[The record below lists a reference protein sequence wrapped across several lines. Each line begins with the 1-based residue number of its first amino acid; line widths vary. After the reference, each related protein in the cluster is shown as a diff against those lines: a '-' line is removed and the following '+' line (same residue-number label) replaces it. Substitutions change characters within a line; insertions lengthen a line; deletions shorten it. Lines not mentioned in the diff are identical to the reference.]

1 MNFKDLILNIVN
13 DKNYK
18 PMTIDE
24 MLKYLD
30 CDKYIKKDVK
40 KIIKK
45 LAKENEIKISSKNKI
60 HPLSNDD
67 KSLIGEISL
76 AQGGYGFFISDN
88 NEYKDVFI
96 SQNNLNSANDKDRVK
111 IEIIKE
117 KEYGKNAEGKVAEIL
132 QRNTSQIVGL
142 YKKNKGFGFVISDRD
157 NLSSDI
163 YIDEKFSKKAKNNDK
178 VVCEI
183 IKYPKNGSPEGKILE
198 VLGNKNDFNVD
209 VLSIIRSY
217 GLKDNFSKKTKKEA
231 VFIEKEVD
239 VSKQKD
245 RKDLR
250 DLFTVTIDGRDSKD
264 FDDAISI
271 EKDEEDFILYVHIAD
286 VSHYVKENSE
296 IDKEAYQRGNS
307 TYLYNIVLPML
318 PEELSN
324 GICSLN
330 PNENRLALS
339 LKMRINKLGKVVDYK
354 IYKSMIKSNYRL
366 VYDDVNDYLDNKD
379 KVYDDE
385 ILIEKLELFDKLYKI
400 LKNKREKRGAIDFN
414 FTESQIDV
422 NEKGDVL
429 NISIFERGSANKM
442 IEEFMLVSNE
452 TIASLFAYMDFPSLY
467 RIHEKPKDEKV
478 ESFKNILNTLGYNIK
493 GKELHPK
500 DFQEILKEVSGKDD
514 ESLVNMLMLRTMRKA
529 KYANYMDIHFGLAT
543 KYYTHFTAPIRRY
556 PDLIVHRLVKDF
568 LDNKF
573 ENISQSSL
581 EKQLAKNA
589 EHLSITERNSEE
601 CERDVEDLYKCKYM
615 KKYIGEK
622 FQGIISSI
630 TDFGIFIELENTVE
644 GCFMYKFSDD
654 HFEYIE
660 QKLSCINRDNN
671 KRYKIGQKVLIEVKN
686 VDLEK
691 RNIDFDLLE
700 GLFENTSK

>member
-1 MNFKDLILNIVN
+1 MNFKDLIINIVN

-24 MLKYLD
+24 MLRYLD

-60 HPLSNDD
+60 HPLSKDD
-67 KSLIGEISL
+67 KSLMGEISL

-88 NEYKDVFI
+88 KEYKDVFI
-96 SQNNLNSANDKDRVK
+96 SQNNLNLANDKDRVK

-117 KEYGKNAEGKVAEIL
+117 KEYGKNAEGKVVEIL

-142 YKKNKGFGFVISDRD
+142 YKKNKGFGFVISDKD

-183 IKYPKNGSPEGKILE
+183 IKYPKNGSPEGRIVE

-239 VSKQKD
+239 ISKQKD

-271 EKDEEDFILYVHIAD
+271 EKDKEDFILYVHIAD

-354 IYKSMIKSNYRL
+354 IYKSIIKSNYRL

-385 ILIEKLELFDKLYKI
+385 ILIEKLELFDNLYKI

-529 KYANYMDIHFGLAT
+529 KYANYRDIHFGLAT

-568 LDNKF
+568 VDNKF

-654 HFEYIE
+654 HFDYIE
-660 QKLSCINRDNN
+660 EKLSCVNRDNN

-700 GLFENTSK
+700 EEFENFS

>member
-13 DKNYK
+13 DENYK
-18 PMTIDE
+18 PMTIKE

-40 KIIKK
+40 KIIKNM
-45 LAKENEIKISSKNKI
+45 AKDNEIKISSKKKI
-60 HPLSNDD
+60 HPLNIED

-88 NEYKDVFI
+88 KDYKDVFI
-96 SQNNLNSANDKDRVK
+96 SQKNLNSANNKDRVK
-111 IEIIKE
+111 IKIIKN
-117 KEYGKNAEGKVAEIL
+117 KEYGKNAEGKVVEIIE
-132 QRNTSQIVGL
+132 RSANKIVGL
-142 YKKNKGFGFVISDRD
+142 YQKNKGFGFVISDND
-157 NLSSDI
+157 SISTDI
-163 YIDEKFSKKAKNNDK
+163 YVDEKYSKKAKTNDK
-178 VVCEI
+178 VVVEI
-183 IKYPKNGSPEGKILE
+183 IKYPKNGSPEGKIIE
-198 VLGNKNDFNVD
+198 VLGNKDDSNVD
-209 VLSIIRSY
+209 LYSIIRSH
-217 GLKDNFSKKTKKEA
+217 GLKDNFSKKAKKEA

-239 VSKQKD
+239 LEKVKD

-264 FDDAISI
+264 YDDAISI
-271 EKDEEDFILYVHIAD
+271 EKDDKDYILYVHIAD
-286 VSHYVKENSE
+286 VSHYVKEKSA
-296 IDKEAYQRGNS
+296 IDKEAYERGNS
-307 TYLYNIVLPML
+307 TYLYNLVLPML

-339 LKMRINKLGKVVDYK
+339 LKMKINDLGKVVDYK
-354 IYKSMIKSNYRL
+354 IYKSIIKSNYRL
-366 VYDDVNDYLDNKD
+366 VYDDVNDYLEGKE
-379 KVYDDE
+379 KTYEDE
-385 ILIEKLELFDKLYKI
+385 ILLEKLNLFDELYKI
-400 LKNKREKRGAIDFN
+400 LRKKREKRGSIDFN

-422 NEKGDVL
+422 SNDGEVL
-429 NISIFERGSANKM
+429 NISILERGPANKM

-452 TIASLFAYMDFPSLY
+452 TIASLFAFMDFPSLY

-478 ESFKNILNTLGYNIK
+478 ESFRNILNTLGYNIK

-514 ESLVNMLMLRTMRKA
+514 ESLVNMLMLRTMTKA
-529 KYANYMDIHFGLAT
+529 KYVNYRDIHFGLAT
-543 KYYTHFTAPIRRY
+543 KFYTHFTAPIRRY

-568 LDNKF
+568 VDNKLS
-573 ENISQSSL
+573 NINQASL
-581 EKQLAKNA
+581 EKKLSKNA

-622 FQGIISSI
+622 FEGIISSI

-644 GCFMYKFSDD
+644 GCFMYKFSED

-660 QKLSCINRDNN
+660 DKLTCVNTENN

-691 RNIDFDLLE
+691 RNIDFDLME

>member
-1 MNFKDLILNIVN
+1 MNFKDLIINIVN

-24 MLKYLD
+24 MLRYLD

-67 KSLIGEISL
+67 KSLMGEISL

-88 NEYKDVFI
+88 NEYMDVFI

-117 KEYGKNAEGKVAEIL
+117 KEYGKNAEGKVVEIL

-142 YKKNKGFGFVISDRD
+142 YKKNKGFGFVISDKD

-183 IKYPKNGSPEGKILE
+183 IKYPKNGSPEGKIVE

-231 VFIEKEVD
+231 VFIEKEID
-239 VSKQKD
+239 ISKQKD

-339 LKMRINKLGKVVDYK
+339 LKMRINKSGKVVDYK

-400 LKNKREKRGAIDFN
+400 LKNKREKRGA
-414 FTESQIDV
+414 
-422 NEKGDVL
+422 
-429 NISIFERGSANKM
+429 
-442 IEEFMLVSNE
+442 
-452 TIASLFAYMDFPSLY
+452 
-467 RIHEKPKDEKV
+467 
-478 ESFKNILNTLGYNIK
+478 
-493 GKELHPK
+493 
-500 DFQEILKEVSGKDD
+500 
-514 ESLVNMLMLRTMRKA
+514 
-529 KYANYMDIHFGLAT
+529 
-543 KYYTHFTAPIRRY
+543 
-556 PDLIVHRLVKDF
+556 
-568 LDNKF
+568 
-573 ENISQSSL
+573 
-581 EKQLAKNA
+581 
-589 EHLSITERNSEE
+589 
-601 CERDVEDLYKCKYM
+601 
-615 KKYIGEK
+615 
-622 FQGIISSI
+622 
-630 TDFGIFIELENTVE
+630 
-644 GCFMYKFSDD
+644 
-654 HFEYIE
+654 
-660 QKLSCINRDNN
+660 
-671 KRYKIGQKVLIEVKN
+671 
-686 VDLEK
+686 
-691 RNIDFDLLE
+691 
-700 GLFENTSK
+700 

>member
-1 MNFKDLILNIVN
+1 MNFKDLIINIVN

-24 MLKYLD
+24 MLRYLD

-67 KSLIGEISL
+67 KSLMGEISL

-88 NEYKDVFI
+88 NEYMDVFI

-117 KEYGKNAEGKVAEIL
+117 KEYGKNAEGKVVEIL

-183 IKYPKNGSPEGKILE
+183 IKYPKNGSPEGKIVE

-239 VSKQKD
+239 ISKQKD

-354 IYKSMIKSNYRL
+354 IYKSIIKSNYRL

-385 ILIEKLELFDKLYKI
+385 ILIEKLELFDNLYKI
-400 LKNKREKRGAIDFN
+400 LKNKREKRGSIDFN

-529 KYANYMDIHFGLAT
+529 KYANYRDIHFGLAT

-568 LDNKF
+568 IDNKL

-622 FQGIISSI
+622 FQGIISTI

-660 QKLSCINRDNN
+660 QKLSCVNRDNN

-691 RNIDFDLLE
+691 RNIDFDFLE
-700 GLFENTSK
+700 EEFENFS

>member
-1 MNFKDLILNIVN
+1 MNFKDLIINIVN

-24 MLKYLD
+24 MLRYLD

-88 NEYKDVFI
+88 NEYMDVFI

-117 KEYGKNAEGKVAEIL
+117 KEYGKNAEGKVVEIL
-132 QRNTSQIVGL
+132 QRNASQIVGL
-142 YKKNKGFGFVISDRD
+142 YKKSKGFGFVISDKD

-183 IKYPKNGSPEGKILE
+183 IKYPKNASPEGRIVE

-231 VFIEKEVD
+231 VFIDKEVD
-239 VSKQKD
+239 ITKEKD

-339 LKMRINKLGKVVDYK
+339 LKMRINKSGKVVDYK
-354 IYKSMIKSNYRL
+354 IYKSIIKSNYRL

-385 ILIEKLELFDKLYKI
+385 ILIEKLELFDNLYKI

-442 IEEFMLVSNE
+442 IEEFMLISNE

-529 KYANYMDIHFGLAT
+529 KYANYRDIHFGLAT

-568 LDNKF
+568 VDNKF

-622 FQGIISSI
+622 FQGIISTI

-660 QKLSCINRDNN
+660 QKLSCVNRDNN

-700 GLFENTSK
+700 EEFENFS

>member
-1 MNFKDLILNIVN
+1 MNFKDLIINIVN

-24 MLKYLD
+24 MLRYLD

-67 KSLIGEISL
+67 KSLMGEISL

-88 NEYKDVFI
+88 NEYMDVFI

-117 KEYGKNAEGKVAEIL
+117 KEYGKNAEGKVVEIL
-132 QRNTSQIVGL
+132 QRNASQIVGL
-142 YKKNKGFGFVISDRD
+142 YKKSKGFGFVISDKD

-183 IKYPKNGSPEGKILE
+183 IKYPKNASPEGRIVE

-231 VFIEKEVD
+231 VFIDKEVD
-239 VSKQKD
+239 ITKEKD

-339 LKMRINKLGKVVDYK
+339 LKMRINKSGKVVDYK
-354 IYKSMIKSNYRL
+354 IYKSIIKSNYRL

-385 ILIEKLELFDKLYKI
+385 ILIEKLELFDNLYKI

-442 IEEFMLVSNE
+442 IEEFMLISNE

-529 KYANYMDIHFGLAT
+529 KYTNYRDIHFGLAT

-568 LDNKF
+568 IDNKL

-622 FQGIISSI
+622 FQGIISTI

-660 QKLSCINRDNN
+660 QKLSCVNRDNN

-700 GLFENTSK
+700 EEFENFS

>member
-1 MNFKDLILNIVN
+1 MNFKDLIINIVN

-24 MLKYLD
+24 MLRYLD

-67 KSLIGEISL
+67 KSLMGEISL

-88 NEYKDVFI
+88 NEYMDVFI

-117 KEYGKNAEGKVAEIL
+117 KEYGKNAEGKVVEIL

-142 YKKNKGFGFVISDRD
+142 YKKNKGFGFVISDKD

-183 IKYPKNGSPEGKILE
+183 IKYPKNGSPEGRIVE

-239 VSKQKD
+239 ISKQKD
-245 RKDLR
+245 RKDLI

-354 IYKSMIKSNYRL
+354 IYKSIIKSNYRL

-385 ILIEKLELFDKLYKI
+385 ILIEKLELFDNLYKI

-529 KYANYMDIHFGLAT
+529 KYANYRDIHFGLAT

-568 LDNKF
+568 VDNKF

-660 QKLSCINRDNN
+660 EKLSCVNRDNN

-700 GLFENTSK
+700 EEFENFS

>member
-1 MNFKDLILNIVN
+1 MNFKDLIINIVN

-24 MLKYLD
+24 MLRYLD

-67 KSLIGEISL
+67 KSLMGEISL

-96 SQNNLNSANDKDRVK
+96 SQNNLNLANDKDRVK

-117 KEYGKNAEGKVAEIL
+117 KEYGKNAEGKVVEIL

-183 IKYPKNGSPEGKILE
+183 IKYPKNSSPEGRIVE

-239 VSKQKD
+239 ISKEKD
-245 RKDLR
+245 RKDLI

-354 IYKSMIKSNYRL
+354 IYKSIIKSNYRL

-385 ILIEKLELFDKLYKI
+385 ILIEKLELFDNLYKI

-442 IEEFMLVSNE
+442 IEEFMLISNE

-529 KYANYMDIHFGLAT
+529 KYANYRDIHFGLAT

-568 LDNKF
+568 VDNKF

-660 QKLSCINRDNN
+660 QKLSCVNRDNN

-700 GLFENTSK
+700 EEFENFS

>member
-1 MNFKDLILNIVN
+1 
-13 DKNYK
+13 
-18 PMTIDE
+18 
-24 MLKYLD
+24 
-30 CDKYIKKDVK
+30 
-40 KIIKK
+40 
-45 LAKENEIKISSKNKI
+45 
-60 HPLSNDD
+60 
-67 KSLIGEISL
+67 
-76 AQGGYGFFISDN
+76 
-88 NEYKDVFI
+88 
-96 SQNNLNSANDKDRVK
+96 
-111 IEIIKE
+111 
-117 KEYGKNAEGKVAEIL
+117 
-132 QRNTSQIVGL
+132 
-142 YKKNKGFGFVISDRD
+142 
-157 NLSSDI
+157 
-163 YIDEKFSKKAKNNDK
+163 
-178 VVCEI
+178 
-183 IKYPKNGSPEGKILE
+183 
-198 VLGNKNDFNVD
+198 
-209 VLSIIRSY
+209 
-217 GLKDNFSKKTKKEA
+217 
-231 VFIEKEVD
+231 
-239 VSKQKD
+239 
-245 RKDLR
+245 
-250 DLFTVTIDGRDSKD
+250 
-264 FDDAISI
+264 
-271 EKDEEDFILYVHIAD
+271 
-286 VSHYVKENSE
+286 
-296 IDKEAYQRGNS
+296 
-307 TYLYNIVLPML
+307 
-318 PEELSN
+318 
-324 GICSLN
+324 
-330 PNENRLALS
+330 
-339 LKMRINKLGKVVDYK
+339 
-354 IYKSMIKSNYRL
+354 
-366 VYDDVNDYLDNKD
+366 
-379 KVYDDE
+379 
-385 ILIEKLELFDKLYKI
+385 
-400 LKNKREKRGAIDFN
+400 KNKREKRGAIDFN

-529 KYANYMDIHFGLAT
+529 KYANYRDIHFGLAT

-691 RNIDFDLLE
+691 RNIDFDLME

>member
-24 MLKYLD
+24 MLRYLD

-67 KSLIGEISL
+67 KSLMGEISL

-117 KEYGKNAEGKVAEIL
+117 KEYGKNAEGKVVEIL

-142 YKKNKGFGFVISDRD
+142 YKKNKGFGFVISDKD

-231 VFIEKEVD
+231 VFIEKEID

-354 IYKSMIKSNYRL
+354 IYKSIIKSNYRL
-366 VYDDVNDYLDNKD
+366 VYDDVNDYLDNKE

-385 ILIEKLELFDKLYKI
+385 ILIGKLELFDNLYKI

-529 KYANYMDIHFGLAT
+529 KYANYRDIHFGLAT

-568 LDNKF
+568 VDNKF

-660 QKLSCINRDNN
+660 QKLSCVNRDNN

-700 GLFENTSK
+700 EEFENFS

>member
-1 MNFKDLILNIVN
+1 
-13 DKNYK
+13 
-18 PMTIDE
+18 
-24 MLKYLD
+24 
-30 CDKYIKKDVK
+30 
-40 KIIKK
+40 
-45 LAKENEIKISSKNKI
+45 
-60 HPLSNDD
+60 
-67 KSLIGEISL
+67 
-76 AQGGYGFFISDN
+76 
-88 NEYKDVFI
+88 
-96 SQNNLNSANDKDRVK
+96 
-111 IEIIKE
+111 
-117 KEYGKNAEGKVAEIL
+117 
-132 QRNTSQIVGL
+132 
-142 YKKNKGFGFVISDRD
+142 
-157 NLSSDI
+157 I

-183 IKYPKNGSPEGKILE
+183 IKYPKNGSPEGRIVE

-239 VSKQKD
+239 ISKQKD
-245 RKDLR
+245 RKDLI

-354 IYKSMIKSNYRL
+354 IYKSIIKSNYRL

-385 ILIEKLELFDKLYKI
+385 ILIEKLELFDNLYKI

-529 KYANYMDIHFGLAT
+529 KYANYRDIHFGLAT

-568 LDNKF
+568 VDNKF

-660 QKLSCINRDNN
+660 EKLSCVNRDNN

-700 GLFENTSK
+700 EEFENFS

>member
-1 MNFKDLILNIVN
+1 MNFKDLIINIVN

-24 MLKYLD
+24 MLRYLD

-67 KSLIGEISL
+67 KSLMGEISL

-88 NEYKDVFI
+88 KEYKDVFI

-117 KEYGKNAEGKVAEIL
+117 KEYGKNAEGKVVEIL

-142 YKKNKGFGFVISDRD
+142 YKKNKGFGFVISDKD

-183 IKYPKNGSPEGKILE
+183 IKYPKNGSPEGRIVE

-231 VFIEKEVD
+231 VFIDKEVD
-239 VSKQKD
+239 ISKQKD

-271 EKDEEDFILYVHIAD
+271 ERDKEDFILYVHIAD

-354 IYKSMIKSNYRL
+354 IYKSIIKSNYRL

-385 ILIEKLELFDKLYKI
+385 ILIEKLELFDNLYKI

-529 KYANYMDIHFGLAT
+529 KYANYRDIHFGLAT

-622 FQGIISSI
+622 FQGIISTI

-644 GCFMYKFSDD
+644 GCFMYKFSND

-660 QKLSCINRDNN
+660 QKLSCVNRDNN

-700 GLFENTSK
+700 EEFENFS

>member
-1 MNFKDLILNIVN
+1 MNFKDLIINIVN

-24 MLKYLD
+24 MLRYLD

-67 KSLIGEISL
+67 KSLMGEISL

-88 NEYKDVFI
+88 NEYMDVFI

-117 KEYGKNAEGKVAEIL
+117 KEYGKNAEGKVVEIL
-132 QRNTSQIVGL
+132 HRNTSQIVGL
-142 YKKNKGFGFVISDRD
+142 YKKNKGFGFVISDKD

-183 IKYPKNGSPEGKILE
+183 IKYPKNGSPEGRIVE

-239 VSKQKD
+239 ISKEKD
-245 RKDLR
+245 RKDLI

-318 PEELSN
+318 PEEISN

-354 IYKSMIKSNYRL
+354 IYKSIIKSNYRL
-366 VYDDVNDYLDNKD
+366 VYDDVNDYLDNKE
-379 KVYDDE
+379 KVYNDE
-385 ILIEKLELFDKLYKI
+385 ILIEKLELFDNLYKI
-400 LKNKREKRGAIDFN
+400 LKNKRDKRGAIDFN

-429 NISIFERGSANKM
+429 NISILERGSANKM

-529 KYANYMDIHFGLAT
+529 KYTNYRDIHFGLAT

-581 EKQLAKNA
+581 EKQLEKNA

-622 FQGIISSI
+622 FQGIISTI

-660 QKLSCINRDNN
+660 QKLSCVNRDNN

-700 GLFENTSK
+700 EEFENFS

>member
-1 MNFKDLILNIVN
+1 MNFKDLIINIVN

-24 MLKYLD
+24 MLRYLD

-67 KSLIGEISL
+67 KSLMGEISL
-76 AQGGYGFFISDN
+76 AQGGYGFFISDS
-88 NEYKDVFI
+88 NEYMDVFI

-117 KEYGKNAEGKVAEIL
+117 KEYGKNAEGKVVEIL

-142 YKKNKGFGFVISDRD
+142 YKKNKGFGFVISDKD

-183 IKYPKNGSPEGKILE
+183 IKYPKNGSPEGRIVE

-231 VFIEKEVD
+231 IFIEKEVD
-239 VSKQKD
+239 ISKQND

-354 IYKSMIKSNYRL
+354 IYKSIIKSNYRL

-385 ILIEKLELFDKLYKI
+385 ILIEKLELFDNLYKI

-529 KYANYMDIHFGLAT
+529 KYANYRDIHFGLAT

-568 LDNKF
+568 VDNKF

-622 FQGIISSI
+622 FQGIISTI

-660 QKLSCINRDNN
+660 QKLSCVNRDNN

-691 RNIDFDLLE
+691 RNIDFDFLE
-700 GLFENTSK
+700 EEFENFS

>member
-1 MNFKDLILNIVN
+1 MNFKDLIINIVN

-24 MLKYLD
+24 MLRYLD

-67 KSLIGEISL
+67 KSLMGEISL

-88 NEYKDVFI
+88 KEYKDVFI
-96 SQNNLNSANDKDRVK
+96 SQNNLNLANDKDRVK

-117 KEYGKNAEGKVAEIL
+117 KEYGKNAEGKVVEIL

-142 YKKNKGFGFVISDRD
+142 YKKNKGFGFVISDKD

-183 IKYPKNGSPEGKILE
+183 IKYPKNGSPEGKIVE

-239 VSKQKD
+239 ISKQKD
-245 RKDLR
+245 RKDLI

-339 LKMRINKLGKVVDYK
+339 LKMRINKSGKVVDYK
-354 IYKSMIKSNYRL
+354 IYKSIIKSNYRL

-385 ILIEKLELFDKLYKI
+385 ILIEKLELFDNLYKI

-442 IEEFMLVSNE
+442 IEEFMLISNE

-529 KYANYMDIHFGLAT
+529 KYANYRDIHFGLAT

-556 PDLIVHRLVKDF
+556 PDLIVHRIVKDF
-568 LDNKF
+568 VDNKF

-622 FQGIISSI
+622 FQGIISTI

-660 QKLSCINRDNN
+660 QKLSCVNRDNN

-700 GLFENTSK
+700 EEFENFS

>member
-1 MNFKDLILNIVN
+1 MNFKDLIINIVN

-24 MLKYLD
+24 MLRYLD

-67 KSLIGEISL
+67 KSLMGEISL

-88 NEYKDVFI
+88 NEYMDVFI

-117 KEYGKNAEGKVAEIL
+117 KEYGKNAEGKVVEIL

-142 YKKNKGFGFVISDRD
+142 YKKNKGFGFVISDKD

-183 IKYPKNGSPEGKILE
+183 IKYPKNGSPEGRIVE

-231 VFIEKEVD
+231 IFIEKEVD
-239 VSKQKD
+239 ISKQKD
-245 RKDLR
+245 RKDLI

-354 IYKSMIKSNYRL
+354 IYKSIIKSNYRL

-385 ILIEKLELFDKLYKI
+385 ILIEKLELFDNLYKI

-442 IEEFMLVSNE
+442 IEEFMLISNE

-514 ESLVNMLMLRTMRKA
+514 ESLINMLMLRTMRKA
-529 KYANYMDIHFGLAT
+529 KYANYRDIHFGLAT

-622 FQGIISSI
+622 FQGIISTI

-660 QKLSCINRDNN
+660 QKLSCVNRDNN

-700 GLFENTSK
+700 EEFENFS

>member
-1 MNFKDLILNIVN
+1 MNFKNLIINIVN

-24 MLKYLD
+24 MLRYLD

-67 KSLIGEISL
+67 KSLMGEISL

-88 NEYKDVFI
+88 NEYMDVFI

-117 KEYGKNAEGKVAEIL
+117 KEYGKNAEGKVVEIL

-142 YKKNKGFGFVISDRD
+142 YKKNKGFGFVISDKD

-183 IKYPKNGSPEGKILE
+183 IKYPKNASPEGRIVE

-231 VFIEKEVD
+231 VFIDKEVD
-239 VSKQKD
+239 ITKEKD

-354 IYKSMIKSNYRL
+354 IYKSIIKSNYRL

-385 ILIEKLELFDKLYKI
+385 ILIEKLELFDNLYKI

-529 KYANYMDIHFGLAT
+529 KYANYRDIHFGLAT

-568 LDNKF
+568 IDNKL

-622 FQGIISSI
+622 FQGIISTI

-660 QKLSCINRDNN
+660 QKLSCVNRDNN

-700 GLFENTSK
+700 EEFENFS

>member
-1 MNFKDLILNIVN
+1 MNFKDLIINIVN

-24 MLKYLD
+24 MLRYLD

-67 KSLIGEISL
+67 KSLMGEISL

-88 NEYKDVFI
+88 NEYMDVFI

-117 KEYGKNAEGKVAEIL
+117 KEYGKNAEGKVVEIL

-142 YKKNKGFGFVISDRD
+142 YKKNKGFGFVISDKD

-183 IKYPKNGSPEGKILE
+183 IKYPKNGSPEGRIVE

-239 VSKQKD
+239 ISKQKD

-271 EKDEEDFILYVHIAD
+271 EKDKEDFILYVHIAD

-354 IYKSMIKSNYRL
+354 IYKSIIKSNYRL

-385 ILIEKLELFDKLYKI
+385 ILIEKLELFDNLYKI

-529 KYANYMDIHFGLAT
+529 KYANYRDIHFGLAT

-568 LDNKF
+568 VDNKF

-644 GCFMYKFSDD
+644 GCFMYKFSYD

-660 QKLSCINRDNN
+660 QKLSCVNRDNN

-700 GLFENTSK
+700 EEFENFS

>member
-1 MNFKDLILNIVN
+1 MNFKDLIINIVN

-24 MLKYLD
+24 MLRYLD

-67 KSLIGEISL
+67 KSLMGEISL

-88 NEYKDVFI
+88 NEYMDVFI

-117 KEYGKNAEGKVAEIL
+117 KEYGKNAEGKVVEIL
-132 QRNTSQIVGL
+132 QRNTNQIVGL

-183 IKYPKNGSPEGKILE
+183 IKYPKNGSPEGKIVE

-231 VFIEKEVD
+231 VFIEKEID
-239 VSKQKD
+239 ISKQKD

-339 LKMRINKLGKVVDYK
+339 LKMRINKSGKVVDYK

-529 KYANYMDIHFGLAT
+529 KYANYRDIHFGLAT

-568 LDNKF
+568 VDNKF

-622 FQGIISSI
+622 FQGIISTI

-660 QKLSCINRDNN
+660 QKLSCVNRDNN

-700 GLFENTSK
+700 EEFENFS

>member
-1 MNFKDLILNIVN
+1 MNFKDLIINIVN

-24 MLKYLD
+24 MLRYLD

-60 HPLSNDD
+60 HQLSNDD
-67 KSLIGEISL
+67 KSLMGEISL

-88 NEYKDVFI
+88 NEYMDVFI
-96 SQNNLNSANDKDRVK
+96 SQNNLNSANDKDKVK

-117 KEYGKNAEGKVAEIL
+117 KEYGKNAEGKVVEIL

-142 YKKNKGFGFVISDRD
+142 YKKNKGFGFVISDED

-183 IKYPKNGSPEGKILE
+183 IKYPKNGSPEGKIVE

-239 VSKQKD
+239 ISKQKD

-271 EKDEEDFILYVHIAD
+271 EKDKEDFILYVHIAD

-354 IYKSMIKSNYRL
+354 IYKSIIKSNYRL
-366 VYDDVNDYLDNKD
+366 VYDDVNDYLDNKE

-385 ILIEKLELFDKLYKI
+385 ILIEKLELFDNLYKI

-442 IEEFMLVSNE
+442 IEEFMLISNE

-529 KYANYMDIHFGLAT
+529 KYANYRDIHFGLAT

-556 PDLIVHRLVKDF
+556 PDLIIHRLVKDF
-568 LDNKF
+568 LDNKL

-589 EHLSITERNSEE
+589 EHLSITEKNSEE

-644 GCFMYKFSDD
+644 GCFMYKFSYD

-660 QKLSCINRDNN
+660 QKLSCVNRDNN

-700 GLFENTSK
+700 EEFENFS

>member
-1 MNFKDLILNIVN
+1 MNFKDLIINIVN

-24 MLKYLD
+24 MLRYLD

-67 KSLIGEISL
+67 KSLMGEISL

-88 NEYKDVFI
+88 KEYKDVFI

-117 KEYGKNAEGKVAEIL
+117 KEYGKNAEGKVVEIL

-142 YKKNKGFGFVISDRD
+142 YKKNKGFGFVISDKD

-183 IKYPKNGSPEGKILE
+183 IKYPKNGSPEGRIVE

-239 VSKQKD
+239 ISKQKD

-354 IYKSMIKSNYRL
+354 IYKSIIKSNYRL

-385 ILIEKLELFDKLYKI
+385 ILIEKLELFDNLYKI

-422 NEKGDVL
+422 NEKGNVL

-442 IEEFMLVSNE
+442 IEEFMLISNE

-529 KYANYMDIHFGLAT
+529 KYANYRDIHFGLAT

-556 PDLIVHRLVKDF
+556 TDLIVHRLVKDF

-691 RNIDFDLLE
+691 RNIDFDLME

>member
-1 MNFKDLILNIVN
+1 MNFKDLIINIVN

-24 MLKYLD
+24 MLRYLD

-67 KSLIGEISL
+67 KSLMGEISL

-88 NEYKDVFI
+88 NEYMDVFI

-117 KEYGKNAEGKVAEIL
+117 KEYGKNAEGKVVEIL
-132 QRNTSQIVGL
+132 QRNASQIVGL
-142 YKKNKGFGFVISDRD
+142 YKKSKGFGFVISDKD

-183 IKYPKNGSPEGKILE
+183 IKYPKNASPEGRIVE

-231 VFIEKEVD
+231 VFIDKEVD
-239 VSKQKD
+239 ITKEKD

-339 LKMRINKLGKVVDYK
+339 LKMRINKSGKVVDYK
-354 IYKSMIKSNYRL
+354 IYKSIIKSNYRL

-385 ILIEKLELFDKLYKI
+385 ILIEKLELFDNLYKI

-442 IEEFMLVSNE
+442 IEEFMLISNE

-529 KYANYMDIHFGLAT
+529 KYANYRDIHFGLAT

-568 LDNKF
+568 VDNKF

-622 FQGIISSI
+622 FQGIISTI

-660 QKLSCINRDNN
+660 QNLSCVNRDNN

-700 GLFENTSK
+700 EEFENFS

>member
-24 MLKYLD
+24 MLRYLD

-67 KSLIGEISL
+67 KSLMGEISL

-117 KEYGKNAEGKVAEIL
+117 KEYGKNAEGKVVEIL

-142 YKKNKGFGFVISDRD
+142 YKKNKGFGFVISDKD

-231 VFIEKEVD
+231 VFIEKEID

-354 IYKSMIKSNYRL
+354 IYKSIIKSNYRL
-366 VYDDVNDYLDNKD
+366 VYDDVNDYLDNKE

-385 ILIEKLELFDKLYKI
+385 ILIGKLELFDNLYKI

-529 KYANYMDIHFGLAT
+529 KYANYRDIHFGLAT

-568 LDNKF
+568 VDNKF

-654 HFEYIE
+654 HFDYIE
-660 QKLSCINRDNN
+660 EKLSCVNRDNN

-700 GLFENTSK
+700 EEFENFS

>member
-1 MNFKDLILNIVN
+1 MNFKDLIINIVN

-24 MLKYLD
+24 MLRYLD

-67 KSLIGEISL
+67 KSLMGEISL

-88 NEYKDVFI
+88 NEYMDVFI

-117 KEYGKNAEGKVAEIL
+117 KEYGKNAEGKVVEIL

-142 YKKNKGFGFVISDRD
+142 YKKNKGFGFVISDKD

-183 IKYPKNGSPEGKILE
+183 IKYPKNGSPEGRIVE
-198 VLGNKNDFNVD
+198 ILGNKNDFNVD

-231 VFIEKEVD
+231 VFIDKEVD
-239 VSKQKD
+239 ITKEKD

-271 EKDEEDFILYVHIAD
+271 EKDKEDFILYVHIAD

-660 QKLSCINRDNN
+660 QKLSCVNRDNN
-671 KRYKIGQKVLIEVKN
+671 KRYKIGQKVFIEVKN

-700 GLFENTSK
+700 EEFENFS

>member
-24 MLKYLD
+24 MLRYLD

-60 HPLSNDD
+60 HPLSNED

-88 NEYKDVFI
+88 NEYMDVFI

-117 KEYGKNAEGKVAEIL
+117 KEYGKNAEGKVVEIL

-142 YKKNKGFGFVISDRD
+142 YKKNKGFGFVISDKD

-183 IKYPKNGSPEGKILE
+183 IKYPKNGSPEGRIVE
-198 VLGNKNDFNVD
+198 ILGNKNDFNVD

-231 VFIEKEVD
+231 VFIDKEVD
-239 VSKQKD
+239 ITKEKD

-271 EKDEEDFILYVHIAD
+271 EKDKEDFILYVHIAD

-339 LKMRINKLGKVVDYK
+339 LKMKINKLGKVVDYK

-529 KYANYMDIHFGLAT
+529 KYTNYRDIHFGLAT

-622 FQGIISSI
+622 FKGIISTI

-660 QKLSCINRDNN
+660 QKLSCVNRDNN

-691 RNIDFDLLE
+691 RNIDFELLE
-700 GLFENTSK
+700 EEFENFS

>member
-1 MNFKDLILNIVN
+1 MNFKDLIINIVN

-24 MLKYLD
+24 MLRYLD

-67 KSLIGEISL
+67 KSLMGEISL

-88 NEYKDVFI
+88 NEYMDVFI

-117 KEYGKNAEGKVAEIL
+117 KEYGKNAEGKVVEIL

-142 YKKNKGFGFVISDRD
+142 YKKNKGFGFVISDKD

-183 IKYPKNGSPEGKILE
+183 IKYPKNGSPEGRIVE

-239 VSKQKD
+239 ISKQKD
-245 RKDLR
+245 RKDLI

-354 IYKSMIKSNYRL
+354 IYKSIIKSNYRL

-385 ILIEKLELFDKLYKI
+385 ILIEKLELFDNLYKI

-442 IEEFMLVSNE
+442 IEEFMLISNE

-514 ESLVNMLMLRTMRKA
+514 ASLVNMLMLRTMRKA
-529 KYANYMDIHFGLAT
+529 KYANYRDIHFGLAT

-556 PDLIVHRLVKDF
+556 TDLIVHRLVKDF
-568 LDNKF
+568 VDNKF

-622 FQGIISSI
+622 FQGIISTI

-660 QKLSCINRDNN
+660 QKLSCVNRDNN

-700 GLFENTSK
+700 EEFENFS

>member
-1 MNFKDLILNIVN
+1 MNFKDLIINIVN

-24 MLKYLD
+24 MLRYLD

-67 KSLIGEISL
+67 KSLMGEISL

-88 NEYKDVFI
+88 NEYMDVFI

-117 KEYGKNAEGKVAEIL
+117 KEYGKNAEGKVVEIL

-142 YKKNKGFGFVISDRD
+142 YKKNKGFGFVISDKD

-183 IKYPKNGSPEGKILE
+183 IKYPKIGSPEGRIVE

-239 VSKQKD
+239 ISKQKD
-245 RKDLR
+245 RKDLI

-354 IYKSMIKSNYRL
+354 IYKSIIKSNYRL

-385 ILIEKLELFDKLYKI
+385 ILIEKLELFDNLYKI

-529 KYANYMDIHFGLAT
+529 KYTNYRDIHFGLAT

-568 LDNKF
+568 VDNKF

-581 EKQLAKNA
+581 EKQLAKDA

-622 FQGIISSI
+622 FQGIISTI

-660 QKLSCINRDNN
+660 QKLSCVNRDNN

-700 GLFENTSK
+700 EEFENFS

>member
-1 MNFKDLILNIVN
+1 MNFKDLIINIVN

-24 MLKYLD
+24 MLRYLD

-67 KSLIGEISL
+67 KSLMGEISL

-117 KEYGKNAEGKVAEIL
+117 KEYGKNAEGKVVEIL

-142 YKKNKGFGFVISDRD
+142 YKKNKGFGFVISDKD

-183 IKYPKNGSPEGKILE
+183 IKYPKNGSPEGRIVE

-239 VSKQKD
+239 ISKQKD

-271 EKDEEDFILYVHIAD
+271 EKDKEDFILYVHIAD

-339 LKMRINKLGKVVDYK
+339 LKMRINKSGKVVDYK
-354 IYKSMIKSNYRL
+354 IYKSIIKSNYRL

-385 ILIEKLELFDKLYKI
+385 ILIEKLELFDNLYKI

-429 NISIFERGSANKM
+429 NISIFEIGSANKM

-529 KYANYMDIHFGLAT
+529 KYANYRDIHFGLAT

-568 LDNKF
+568 VDNKF

-644 GCFMYKFSDD
+644 GCFMYKFSND

-660 QKLSCINRDNN
+660 QKLSCVNRDNN
-671 KRYKIGQKVLIEVKN
+671 KRYKIGQKVLIKVKN

-700 GLFENTSK
+700 EEFENFS

>member
-1 MNFKDLILNIVN
+1 MNFKDLIINIVN

-24 MLKYLD
+24 MLRYLD

-67 KSLIGEISL
+67 KSLMGEISL

-88 NEYKDVFI
+88 NEYMDVFI

-117 KEYGKNAEGKVAEIL
+117 KEYGKNAEGKVVEIL

-142 YKKNKGFGFVISDRD
+142 YKKNKGFGFVISDKD

-183 IKYPKNGSPEGKILE
+183 IKYPKNGSPEGRIVE

-239 VSKQKD
+239 ISKQKD

-271 EKDEEDFILYVHIAD
+271 EKDKEDFILYVHIAD

-354 IYKSMIKSNYRL
+354 IYKSIIKSNYRL

-529 KYANYMDIHFGLAT
+529 KYANYRDIHFGLAT

-644 GCFMYKFSDD
+644 GCFMYKFSDN

-660 QKLSCINRDNN
+660 QKLSCVNRDNN

-700 GLFENTSK
+700 EEFENFS

>member
-1 MNFKDLILNIVN
+1 MNFKDLIINIVN

-24 MLKYLD
+24 MLRYLD

-67 KSLIGEISL
+67 KSLMGEISL

-88 NEYKDVFI
+88 NEYMDVFI
-96 SQNNLNSANDKDRVK
+96 SKNNLNSANDKDRVK

-117 KEYGKNAEGKVAEIL
+117 KEYGKNAEGKVVEIL

-142 YKKNKGFGFVISDRD
+142 YKKNKGFGFVISDKD

-183 IKYPKNGSPEGKILE
+183 IKYPKNGSPEGRIVE

-231 VFIEKEVD
+231 VFIDKEVD
-239 VSKQKD
+239 ISKQKD

-271 EKDEEDFILYVHIAD
+271 EKDKEDFILYVHIAD

-354 IYKSMIKSNYRL
+354 IYKSIIKSNYRL

-385 ILIEKLELFDKLYKI
+385 ILIEKLELFDNLYKI

-429 NISIFERGSANKM
+429 NISILERGSANKM

-529 KYANYMDIHFGLAT
+529 KYTNYRDIHFGLAT

-622 FQGIISSI
+622 FKGIISTI

-660 QKLSCINRDNN
+660 QKLSCVNRDNN

-691 RNIDFDLLE
+691 RNIDFELLE
-700 GLFENTSK
+700 EEFENFS

>member
-1 MNFKDLILNIVN
+1 MNFKDLIINIVN

-24 MLKYLD
+24 MLRYLD

-67 KSLIGEISL
+67 KSLMGEISL

-88 NEYKDVFI
+88 KEYKDVFI

-117 KEYGKNAEGKVAEIL
+117 KEYGKNAEGKVVEIL

-142 YKKNKGFGFVISDRD
+142 YKKNKGFGFVISDKD

-183 IKYPKNGSPEGKILE
+183 IKYPKNGSPEGRIVE

-231 VFIEKEVD
+231 IFIEKEVD
-239 VSKQKD
+239 ISKQKD
-245 RKDLR
+245 RKDLI

-339 LKMRINKLGKVVDYK
+339 LKMRINKSGKVVDYK
-354 IYKSMIKSNYRL
+354 IYKSIIRSDYRL
-366 VYDDVNDYLDNKD
+366 VYDDVNDYLDNKE

-385 ILIEKLELFDKLYKI
+385 ILIEKLELFDNLYKI

-467 RIHEKPKDEKV
+467 RIHEKPKVEKV

-529 KYANYMDIHFGLAT
+529 KYTNYRDIHFGLAT

-622 FQGIISSI
+622 FQGIISTI

-660 QKLSCINRDNN
+660 QKLSCVNRDNN

-700 GLFENTSK
+700 EEFENFS

>member
-1 MNFKDLILNIVN
+1 MNFKDLIINIVN

-24 MLKYLD
+24 MLRYLD

-60 HPLSNDD
+60 HPLSNED

-88 NEYKDVFI
+88 NEYMDVFI

-117 KEYGKNAEGKVAEIL
+117 KEYGKNAEGKVVEIL

-142 YKKNKGFGFVISDRD
+142 YKKNKGFGFVISDRN

-183 IKYPKNGSPEGKILE
+183 IKYPKNGSPEGRIVE

-239 VSKQKD
+239 ISKQKD

-271 EKDEEDFILYVHIAD
+271 EKDKEDFILYVHIAD

-339 LKMRINKLGKVVDYK
+339 LKMRINKSGKVVDYK
-354 IYKSMIKSNYRL
+354 IYKSIIKSNYRL
-366 VYDDVNDYLDNKD
+366 VYDDVNDYLDNKE

-385 ILIEKLELFDKLYKI
+385 ILIEKLELFDNLYKI

-529 KYANYMDIHFGLAT
+529 KYANYRDIHFGLAT

-622 FQGIISSI
+622 FQGIISTI

-660 QKLSCINRDNN
+660 QKLSCVNRDNN
-671 KRYKIGQKVLIEVKN
+671 KRYKIGQKVFIEVKN

-700 GLFENTSK
+700 EEFENFS

>member
-1 MNFKDLILNIVN
+1 MNFKDLIINIVN

-24 MLKYLD
+24 MLRYLD

-88 NEYKDVFI
+88 NEYMDVFI

-117 KEYGKNAEGKVAEIL
+117 KEYGKNAEGKVVEIL
-132 QRNTSQIVGL
+132 QRNASQIVGL
-142 YKKNKGFGFVISDRD
+142 YKKSKGFGFVISDKD

-183 IKYPKNGSPEGKILE
+183 IKYPKNASPEGRIVE

-231 VFIEKEVD
+231 VFIDKEVD
-239 VSKQKD
+239 ITKEKD

-271 EKDEEDFILYVHIAD
+271 EKDKEDFILYVHIAD
-286 VSHYVKENSE
+286 VSHYVKENSG

-354 IYKSMIKSNYRL
+354 IYKSIIKSNYRL
-366 VYDDVNDYLDNKD
+366 VYDDVNDYLDNKE

-385 ILIEKLELFDKLYKI
+385 ILIEKLELFDNLYKI
-400 LKNKREKRGAIDFN
+400 LKNKREKRGSIDFN

-429 NISIFERGSANKM
+429 NISIFERGSSNKM

-529 KYANYMDIHFGLAT
+529 KYANYRDIHFGLAT

-622 FQGIISSI
+622 FQGIISTI

-644 GCFMYKFSDD
+644 GCFMYKFSND

-660 QKLSCINRDNN
+660 QKLSCVNRDNN

-700 GLFENTSK
+700 EEFENFS

>member
-1 MNFKDLILNIVN
+1 MNFKDLIINIVN

-24 MLKYLD
+24 MLRYLD

-67 KSLIGEISL
+67 KSLMGEISL

-88 NEYKDVFI
+88 KEYKDVFI

-117 KEYGKNAEGKVAEIL
+117 KEYGKNAEGKVVEIL

-142 YKKNKGFGFVISDRD
+142 YKKNKGFGFVISDKD

-183 IKYPKNGSPEGKILE
+183 IKYPKNGSPEGRIVE

-239 VSKQKD
+239 ISKQKD

-271 EKDEEDFILYVHIAD
+271 EKDKEDFILYVHIAD

-339 LKMRINKLGKVVDYK
+339 LKMRINKSGKVVDYK

-529 KYANYMDIHFGLAT
+529 KYANYRDIHFGLAT

-700 GLFENTSK
+700 EEFENFS

>member
-1 MNFKDLILNIVN
+1 MNFKDLIINIVN

-24 MLKYLD
+24 MLRYLD

-60 HPLSNDD
+60 HPLSKDD
-67 KSLIGEISL
+67 KSLMGEISL

-88 NEYKDVFI
+88 KEYKDVFI
-96 SQNNLNSANDKDRVK
+96 SQNNLNLANDKDRVK

-117 KEYGKNAEGKVAEIL
+117 KEYGKNAEGKVVEIL

-142 YKKNKGFGFVISDRD
+142 YKKNKGFGFVISDKD

-183 IKYPKNGSPEGKILE
+183 IKYPKNGSPEGRIVE
-198 VLGNKNDFNVD
+198 VLGNRNDFNVD

-239 VSKQKD
+239 ISKQKD

-271 EKDEEDFILYVHIAD
+271 EKDKEDFILYVHIAD
-286 VSHYVKENSE
+286 VSHYVKENSG

-339 LKMRINKLGKVVDYK
+339 LKMRINKSGKVVDYK
-354 IYKSMIKSNYRL
+354 IYKSIIKSNYRL

-385 ILIEKLELFDKLYKI
+385 ILIEKLELFDNLYKI

-442 IEEFMLVSNE
+442 IEEFMLISNE

-529 KYANYMDIHFGLAT
+529 KYANYRDIHFGLAT

-568 LDNKF
+568 VDNKF

-644 GCFMYKFSDD
+644 GCFMYKFSYD

-660 QKLSCINRDNN
+660 QKLSCVNRDNN

-700 GLFENTSK
+700 EEFENLS

>member
-1 MNFKDLILNIVN
+1 MNFKDLIINIVN

-24 MLKYLD
+24 MLRYLD

-67 KSLIGEISL
+67 KSLMGEISL

-88 NEYKDVFI
+88 KEYKDVFI

-117 KEYGKNAEGKVAEIL
+117 KEYGKNAEGKVVEIL

-142 YKKNKGFGFVISDRD
+142 YKKNKGFGFVISDKD

-183 IKYPKNGSPEGKILE
+183 IKYPKNGSPEGRIVE

-239 VSKQKD
+239 ISKQKD

-271 EKDEEDFILYVHIAD
+271 EKDKEDFILYVHIAD

-339 LKMRINKLGKVVDYK
+339 LKMRINKSGKVVDYK

-529 KYANYMDIHFGLAT
+529 KYANYRDIHFGLAT

-568 LDNKF
+568 VDNKF

-622 FQGIISSI
+622 FQGIISTI

-660 QKLSCINRDNN
+660 QKLSCVNRDNN

-700 GLFENTSK
+700 EEFENFS

>member
-1 MNFKDLILNIVN
+1 MNFKDLIINIVN

-24 MLKYLD
+24 MLRYLD

-67 KSLIGEISL
+67 KSLMGEISL

-88 NEYKDVFI
+88 KEYKDVFI

-117 KEYGKNAEGKVAEIL
+117 KEYGKNAEGKVVEIL

-142 YKKNKGFGFVISDRD
+142 YKKNKGFGFVISDKD

-183 IKYPKNGSPEGKILE
+183 IKYPKNGSPEGRIVE

-239 VSKQKD
+239 ISKQKD

-271 EKDEEDFILYVHIAD
+271 EKDKEDFILYVHIAD

-354 IYKSMIKSNYRL
+354 IYKSIIKSNYRL
-366 VYDDVNDYLDNKD
+366 VYDDVNDYLDNKE

-385 ILIEKLELFDKLYKI
+385 ILIEKLELFDNLYKI

-529 KYANYMDIHFGLAT
+529 KYANYRDIHFGLAT

-568 LDNKF
+568 VDNKF

-691 RNIDFDLLE
+691 RNIDFDLME

>member
-1 MNFKDLILNIVN
+1 MNFKDLIINIVN

-24 MLKYLD
+24 MLRYLD

-45 LAKENEIKISSKNKI
+45 LAKENEIKINSKNKI

-67 KSLIGEISL
+67 KSLMGEISL

-88 NEYKDVFI
+88 KEYKDVFI

-117 KEYGKNAEGKVAEIL
+117 KEYGKNAEGKVVEIL

-183 IKYPKNGSPEGKILE
+183 IKYPKNGSPEGRIVE
-198 VLGNKNDFNVD
+198 ILGNKNDFNVD

-231 VFIEKEVD
+231 VFIDKEVD
-239 VSKQKD
+239 ITKEKD

-271 EKDEEDFILYVHIAD
+271 EKDKEDFILYVHIAD

-339 LKMRINKLGKVVDYK
+339 LKMKINKLGKVVDYK

-385 ILIEKLELFDKLYKI
+385 ILIEKLELFDNLYKI

-529 KYANYMDIHFGLAT
+529 KYANYRDIHFGLAT

-568 LDNKF
+568 VDNKF

-622 FQGIISSI
+622 FQGIISTI

-660 QKLSCINRDNN
+660 QKLSCVNRDNN

-700 GLFENTSK
+700 EEFENFS